1 MFRVRS
7 AMALAATLLQA
18 SACAA
23 EPIALYTE
31 DYPPFNWADK
41 ASGKVT
47 GLSVDIVA
55 ELMRRAG
62 VATAGP
68 FLLPWARALRQTAIT
83 PNSCLYI
90 TARTPER
97 EAKFQWIGPI
107 NRNDWVLFARRSD
120 HIVLRNLDDAKPYKI
135 GTSIDDASISV
146 LREHQLQFT
155 LTSSERLNPAKLQ
168 MGRIQLWSIGRLPGL
183 SMLREMGI
191 MDVEPVLTF
200 IQADMYLSCNK
211 SMDATEAARLND
223 VLHGMYRDGTI
234 QHIYTRY
241 GYEKEA
247 PRLGAASR

>member
-1 MFRVRS
+1 ML
-7 AMALAATLLQA
+7 LAAALLPSWA
-18 SACAA
+18 RAG
-23 EPIALYTE
+23 EPITLYTE
-31 DYPPFNWADK
+31 DYPPFNWVDK

-68 FLLPWARALRQTAIT
+68 VLLPWARALRQTAAT
-83 PNSCLYI
+83 PDSCLYV

-97 EAKFQWIGPI
+97 EAKFKWIGPV
-107 NRNDWVLFARRSD
+107 NRNDWVLFARSKD
-120 HIVLRNLDDAKPYKI
+120 HIVLRNLDDAKPYQI

-155 LTSSERLNPAKLQ
+155 PASSERLNPSKLQ

-183 SMLREMGI
+183 AMLRELGI
-191 MDVEPVLTF
+191 TDVEPVLTF
-200 IQADMYLSCNK
+200 IQADMYLSCHK
-211 SMDATEAARLND
+211 SMDATEAVRLND
-223 VLHGMYRDGTI
+223 VLRGMYRDGTI
-234 QHIYTRY
+234 QHIYARY